1 VKKLAIAALLALA
14 LAATGCGGGSKTL
27 SKEEYSAKLNQIC
40 RDLQAK
46 NKEIGEPSS
55 PAEVVAKGPQL
66 ADELQK
72 AIDEAKELKPP
83 AELAEAAD
91 RFLSLTQ
98 QIDDK
103 IDEVVDAA
111 KSQDAQKLATIGIS
125 IDTLSKEADEIA
137 TKRLNAPA
145 CTQG

>member
-1 VKKLAIAALLALA
+1 VKKLAFAALLVLT
-14 LAATGCGGGSKTL
+14 LTAAGCGGGSKTL
-27 SKEEYSAKLNQIC
+27 SKAEYSAKLNQIC
-40 RDLQAK
+40 RDLKAK

-55 PAEVVAKGPQL
+55 PAEVAKGPQL

-91 RFLSLTQ
+91 RFLSLNQ
-98 QIDDK
+98 QIQDK

-111 KSQDAQKLATIGIS
+111 KNQDAQKLATIGIS
-125 IDTLSKEADEIA
+125 IDALSKEADGIA
-137 TKRLNAPA
+137 KRPLNAPA